1 MPGHELTRLKREL
14 SRHEPARGIRY
25 DPELKRQAIAFAKEQ
40 RRSGASWANIATE
53 LGLNFETVRRWCGE
67 ARSMRRVE
75 VVEDEPRPTTT
86 VSIVSASG
94 FRLEG
99 LTLEQAITTMRAL
112 G

>member
-1 MPGHELTRLKREL
+1 MLGHELARLKREL
-14 SRHEPARGIRY
+14 SRHDAARGIRY

-40 RRSGASWANIATE
+40 RRSGASWASVAGD
-53 LGLNFETVRRWCGE
+53 LGLNFETVRRWCE
-67 ARSMRRVE
+67 KARPLRAVE
-75 VVEDEPRPTTT
+75 IVDEPVGEG

-99 LTLEQAITTMRAL
+99 LTLEQAIAAMRAL